1 MQALVQTPVLVTLSP
16 TGTTTTTTT
25 TSVYQFPSVVLLL
38 DSRESSLD
46 NRPSIPIHSSPPAP
60 CNNIIKTNGLW
71 SEARERVED
80 EPQGGDRSEQWM
92 ALGTHITHLDVPTC
106 EDVLMMLMMMRVV
119 TRRP

>member
-1 MQALVQTPVLVTLSP
+1 MSLPCVQALVQTPVLVTLSP
-16 TGTTTTTTT
+16 TGTTTTTT

-80 EPQGGDRSEQWM
+80 EPNREAIEVNNGWRWVLTS
-92 ALGTHITHLDVPTC
+92 HI
-106 EDVLMMLMMMRVV
+106 
-119 TRRP
+119 